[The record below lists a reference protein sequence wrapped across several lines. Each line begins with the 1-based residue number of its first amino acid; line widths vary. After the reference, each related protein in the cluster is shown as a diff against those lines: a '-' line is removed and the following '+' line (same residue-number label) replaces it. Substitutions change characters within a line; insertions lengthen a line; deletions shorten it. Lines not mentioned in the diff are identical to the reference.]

1 MRGGR
6 IFILIGVILGL
17 VTMVAALIII
27 TSVQQPPPSAI
38 PTPMVP
44 KTEKVVVAI
53 QNIGEGDTVIP
64 QMVELREVDLS
75 EIPDGALRSINLAL
89 GQIATRNIYQGQVI
103 EETMVISPD
112 DIARYGLNAS
122 ILIPKGKVAISL
134 PIGKL
139 SSVAYAVKEG
149 DGVDLL
155 ITMPFID
162 VDEQSQT
169 KLPLILS
176 GEQCPGCVPANPQ
189 IPRMTTQLL
198 VQDATVLKVG
208 LWGIEP
214 TPQPTVEGGTQAE
227 AEATPQPAEPPDT
240 IVLMVNHQDALV
252 IKYARESDASIDLIL
267 RSSGDHDIVT
277 TEPVTLEY
285 MLARFGI
292 VVPPKRPYTLFTFT
306 EEGRQAAQAA
316 AGGVQ
321 PR

>member
-1 MRGGR
+1 MRGGK

-27 TSVQQPPPSAI
+27 TSVQQPPPSAVATPAI
-38 PTPMVP
+38 PR
-44 KTEKVVVAI
+44 TEKVVVAI

-64 QMVELREVDLS
+64 QMVELREIDLS
-75 EIPDGALRSINLAL
+75 EIPAGALRSINMAL
-89 GQIATRNIYQGQVI
+89 GQIATRNIYQGQVM

-149 DGVDLL
+149 DGVDVL

-189 IPRMTTQLL
+189 IPRITTQLL

-208 LWGIEP
+208 LWGVQP
-214 TPQPTVEGGTQAE
+214 TPQPTPPGEAQAE
-227 AEATPQPAEPPDT
+227 AGATPQPVEPPDT

-252 IKYARESDASIDLIL
+252 IKYARESNASIDLVL

-277 TEPVTLEY
+277 TEPVTLDY

-292 VVPPKRPYTLFTFT
+292 VAPPKRPFTLFTFT

-316 AGGVQ
+316 ASGIQ